1 VRDGNGRPEAIADA
15 VPSDAA
21 PSAEDRAPVVT
32 TRGRR
37 IALVTIVGSVVFAI
51 GAIGFAL
58 TSSSSRWRAAAR
70 VEPSTTTT
78 QARAAAMSPQAWAL
92 QGTAIA
98 PAGGGFRVVFPDP
111 PFSSSY
117 TASGMT
123 FTYYSDVGDDLS
135 VTFVD
140 MPPPVPSLQFLAQAT
155 TIGRV
160 ISSRPIT
167 FQHRNAVEIVSV
179 DANQQYHDSV
189 EFSQGARIY
198 TVEGTGPSNPPTFFP
213 NFLGSFRL
221 TNSR

>member
-1 VRDGNGRPEAIADA
+1 
-15 VPSDAA
+15 
-21 PSAEDRAPVVT
+21 
-32 TRGRR
+32 
-37 IALVTIVGSVVFAI
+37 VGSVVLAI

-58 TSSSSRWRAAAR
+58 TTSSSRWRVAAR

-98 PAGGGFRVVFPDP
+98 PPGGGFRVVFPDP

-117 TASGMT
+117 TDSGMT
-123 FTYYSDVGDDLS
+123 FTMYSDDGDDLS
-135 VTFVD
+135 VTFAD
-140 MPPPVPSLQFLAQAT
+140 MPPPVLPLQFLAQAT
-155 TIGRV
+155 AVGRV

-167 FQHRNAVEIVSV
+167 FQHVHAFEIVSV
-179 DANQQYHDSV
+179 DANKQYHDSID
-189 EFSQGARIY
+189 FTRGARIY
-198 TVEGTGPSNPPTFFP
+198 TIEGSGPSNPPTFFP